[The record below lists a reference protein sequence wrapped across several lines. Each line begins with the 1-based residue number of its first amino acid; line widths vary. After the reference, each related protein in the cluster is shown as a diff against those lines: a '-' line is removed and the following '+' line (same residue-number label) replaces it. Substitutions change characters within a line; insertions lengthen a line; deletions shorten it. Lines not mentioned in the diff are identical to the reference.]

1 VIWTIA
7 TWVIIGW
14 GTLAVVYAVGSALLK
29 FPSRTV
35 DDVTAFLLPV
45 DLEQAEA
52 LLDPA
57 TYFQLRWNLDPQ
69 SLKETQRKRLHLYLE
84 IVTRMA
90 HNARVL
96 IELGNREVDRQEG
109 RAVELIRNLQQEAVK
124 VRAYSLFTA
133 LKLRVLLAIRPA
145 QAPSLTKFRTLVDI
159 DGIASYKCLRVASAE
174 LFNEFRRPLNVDF

>member
-1 VIWTIA
+1 MIWTIT
-7 TWVIIGW
+7 TWVIVGW
-14 GTLAVVYAVGSALLK
+14 GTLAVLYAVGAVLLK

-57 TYFQLRWNLDPQ
+57 IYFELRWNLDPK

-84 IVTRMA
+84 IVRRMA

-96 IELGNREVDRQEG
+96 VELGNREVDRQEG
-109 RAVELIRNLQQEAVK
+109 RTAELIRNLQQEAVK

-133 LKLRVLLAIRPA
+133 LKLRILLAIRPV
-145 QAPSLTKFRTLVDI
+145 QAPALTKLRTFVDI
-159 DGIASYKCLRVASAE
+159 DGIASYKCLRVVSTE
-174 LFNEFRRPLNVDF
+174 LFEEFGRPLDVSF

>member
-1 VIWTIA
+1 MIWTIA

-14 GTLAVVYAVGSALLK
+14 GTLAVFYAVGAILLK

-35 DDVTAFLLPV
+35 DDVTPFLLPV

-57 TYFQLRWNLDPQ
+57 IYFHLRWNLDPQ

-96 IELGNREVDRQEG
+96 VELGNREADRREG
-109 RAVELIRNLQQEAVK
+109 RAAELIKNLQEEAVK

-145 QAPSLTKFRTLVDI
+145 QAPSLTKLRKFVDI
-159 DGIASYKCLRVASAE
+159 DGIASYKCLRVASTE